1 VISPRTLWWRAPVI
15 VFGLIGILWGSSEFS
30 MLRRETTISNIV
42 RRVIDGDSFKSQV
55 LLDQASFPEEFEQPA
70 TCRPLTLRNAAI
82 LRIRIAEISDNSSLA
97 PELVRKNSGV
107 DAIRRSLGC
116 SPADPF
122 LWLVL
127 FALEPSGELSYL
139 SASYRLGRN
148 EGWIALKRNPAA
160 FAVFD
165 ELPEDLRGTVVQE
178 FLRILEMDHYDEAMK
193 IFVGPAW
200 DKKELILSR
209 MDHISI
215 RHRQNLAVRLA
226 AGGYDVIIPG
236 TATKNT
242 P

>member
-1 VISPRTLWWRAPVI
+1 MISPRTLWWRAPVV

-30 MLRRETTISNIV
+30 VLRREATISNIA
-42 RRVIDGDSFKSQV
+42 RRVIDGDPFRSQI
-55 LLDQASFPEEFEQPA
+55 LLDQASFSEEVEQPA
-70 TCRPLTLRNAAI
+70 TCRPLTLRSTAI

-97 PELVRKNSGV
+97 PALVRKNSAV

-139 SASYRLGRN
+139 SASYRLGPN

-160 FAVFD
+160 FTEFD
-165 ELPEDLRGTVVQE
+165 ELPDDLRGTVVQE